1 MPYGSGSKLSRRLAC
16 VLVFCCAGCHGVSG
30 KSTEHGLFSERHRGV
45 SWVAT
50 PQRFEQ
56 DTFYTVLREHH
67 VNWIVQTPFGWQQRH
82 DTPKIGLATGDGV
95 MWGEGDEGLV
105 VTATWARKHDIKTLL
120 KPHIWITRGGG
131 KWRSDIEM
139 SSEAD
144 WDAWFADYSKFIL
157 HYARL
162 AEENDFPAL
171 CIGTELRKT
180 LAQERRWHQLI
191 RQIREV
197 YRGQLTYAANWW
209 KEFEEVPF
217 WDELDFIG
225 IQAYFPI
232 ADRSRPTVEAMKRNW
247 EPHLKRIRSVQSRH
261 GKPVV
266 FTEIGYR
273 NTPDNAVEPWVW
285 PKRPEFEKIS
295 EDNYRPIPDP
305 DVDIDL
311 EAQAA
316 SFQAMFEVF
325 WNQPWFQGAYVWKWH
340 PARLNVPPDKVLFES
355 FSPQGGPAMDV
366 IRQWYAQP

>member
-1 MPYGSGSKLSRRLAC
+1 MPYGSGSKLSRLFAC
-16 VLVFCCAGCHGVSG
+16 LLVFCCTGCSGVSG
-30 KSTEHGLFSERHRGV
+30 RSAKHDLFSERHRGV

-50 PQRFEQ
+50 PQRFEK
-56 DTFYTVLREHH
+56 DTFYTILREHH
-67 VNWIVQTPFGWQQRH
+67 VNWIVQTPFGWQEGH
-82 DTPKIGLATGDGV
+82 NTPRIRLATGQGV
-95 MWGEGDEGLV
+95 MWGEQDEGLV
-105 VTATWARKHDIKTLL
+105 VTAAWARKHEIKTLL
-120 KPHIWITRGGG
+120 KPHIWITHGGG

-139 SSEAD
+139 TREAD
-144 WDAWFADYSKFIL
+144 WDAWFADYARFIL

-232 ADRSRPTVEAMKRNW
+232 ADQSRPTVEAMKRNW
-247 EPHLKRIRSVQSRH
+247 EPHLKRIRSLQGRH
-261 GKPVV
+261 DKPVV

-285 PKRPEFEKIS
+285 PKRH
-295 EDNYRPIPDP
+295 P
-305 DVDIDL
+305 DVRIDL
-311 EAQAA
+311 KAQAA

-325 WNQPWFQGAYVWKWH
+325 WNQPWFQGVYVWKWH
-340 PARLNVPPDKVLFES
+340 PARLNVPRDKEPFES

-366 IRQWYAQP
+366 IREWYAKP

>member
-1 MPYGSGSKLSRRLAC
+1 M
-16 VLVFCCAGCHGVSG
+16 
-30 KSTEHGLFSERHRGV
+30 T
-45 SWVAT
+45 
-50 PQRFEQ
+50 
-56 DTFYTVLREHH
+56 
-67 VNWIVQTPFGWQQRH
+67 
-82 DTPKIGLATGDGV
+82 
-95 MWGEGDEGLV
+95 
-105 VTATWARKHDIKTLL
+105 
-120 KPHIWITRGGG
+120 
-131 KWRSDIEM
+131 
-139 SSEAD
+139 SEAD
-144 WDAWFADYSKFIL
+144 WDAWFADYTKFIL

-162 AEENDFPAL
+162 AEESDFPAL

-232 ADRSRPTVEAMKRNW
+232 ADRSRPTVEVMKRNW

-285 PKRPEFEKIS
+285 PKRPKFEKVS
-295 EDNYRPIPDP
+295 EDNYRPIHDP

-325 WNQPWFQGAYVWKWH
+325 WNQPWFQGMYVWKWH
-340 PARLNVPPDKVLFES
+340 PARRNVPLDKVLFES

-366 IRQWYAQP
+366 IRQWYAKPCKKVAPDGDD